1 MEIVVPSLKV
11 ESKNLVYYVS
21 SVKLNIAC
29 KIFMGNFNNLES
41 LNLEKVSK
49 IEKLILSNMN
59 KLILD
64 SFTVFFENEYK
75 FSEIL
80 ENNNFGNL
88 ILSLIDNN
96 FYMFEDE
103 NLKVALNK
111 VFLEE
116 KSLKDESIIIV
127 FLPVENIK
135 NAKDL
140 VLKISSIDNLHQ
152 EDIEP
157 VFDIESTYKNN
168 PFYESISYL
177 LENLPT
183 LKNKIDFEST
193 SLALRSKKLFTINNV
208 LDVST
213 TLLDSFLAL
222 STEEKSKLLLDFWL
236 FLFEIFI
243 EWEDQ
248 KPSEIREKYIHSSSI
263 VLSSIA
269 DISRKVI
276 TKYKNDWKKYLFNIS
291 KINWEKS
298 NIDWSEEGIKILED
312 KSVISSIDSKNKLIS
327 YLVKKLGFIDVNLS
341 PKDLFTLFIEKY
353 QNYNTFITY
362 NQRGDG
368 NISLNGGKKIFC
380 YLDFVDNGRFLVAR
394 LKIDPEN
401 TLLNNFDGLWRK
413 TTVKHAIG
421 SWGKNVVDVP
431 IISAEKINDYI
442 ELMEITRKAN

>member
-1 MEIVVPSLKV
+1 MEIILPSLKV
-11 ESKNLVYYVS
+11 ESKNFVYYVS

-29 KIFMGNFNNLES
+29 KIFMGNFNDIENIS
-41 LNLEKVSK
+41 LDKSSK
-49 IEKLILSNMN
+49 IEKIILSNKN
-59 KLILD
+59 KLILN
-64 SFTVFFENEYK
+64 SFIVLFENEYT

-111 VFLEE
+111 AILEE
-116 KSLKDESIIIV
+116 KSLKEESLIIV
-127 FLPVENIK
+127 FLPVKNIK
-135 NAKDL
+135 DAKDL
-140 VLKISSIDNLHQ
+140 VLKINSIDNSNL
-152 EDIEP
+152 EDIEV

-168 PFYESISYL
+168 PFYEQINYL
-177 LENLPT
+177 LENLPN

-193 SLALRSKKLFTINNV
+193 SLSLRSKKLFTINNV
-208 LDVST
+208 LDVSN

-222 STEEKSKLLLDFWL
+222 SKEEQSTLLLDFWL
-236 FLFEIFI
+236 FLFEIFP
-243 EWEDQ
+243 EWED
-248 KPSEIREKYIHSSSI
+248 KKASEIRENYIHSSSM

-269 DISRKVI
+269 DVSRKVI
-276 TKYKNDWKKYLFNIS
+276 DKYKNDWKKHLFEIS

-298 NIDWSEEGIKILED
+298 NIEWSEEGIKILED

-327 YLVKKLGFIDVNLS
+327 YLSKKLGFIDVNLS
-341 PKDLFTLFIEKY
+341 PRDLFNLFIKKY
-353 QNYNTFITY
+353 QSYNTLITY

-368 NISLNGGKKIFC
+368 NVSLNGGKKIFC
-380 YLDFVDNGRFLVAR
+380 YLDFIDNGRFLVAR

-421 SWGKNVVDVP
+421 SWGKNVIDVP
-431 IISAEKINDYI
+431 IISEDRINDYI
-442 ELMEITRKAN
+442 EIMEIARKVN